1 VIPVKITSE
10 EKTALVLL
18 TIFLLAASLVLYVKD
33 TSFRAGIA
41 VRKADLAEELTL
53 AQVEERIRKAR
64 IMDINKADAGQ
75 LQVVPGI
82 GEVLAGRIVSYRDE
96 MGGFTSV
103 EELLDVEGIGPAK
116 LERIREYI
124 KVE

>member
-1 VIPVKITSE
+1 MIPVKITSE